1 MAAPLFTLTSKRDQ
15 SSQIFNISK
24 IDADL
29 LAFDSV
35 PLLTLQLAQ
44 STGWSIQ
51 ANHISV
57 SNSKLTDFLWVE
69 GGDSFTSTGPIK
81 FDTIDNQNL

>member
-24 IDADL
+24 IDADS
-29 LAFDSV
+29 LALDSV
-35 PLLTLQLAQ
+35 PLLTLQLTQ

-69 GGDSFTSTGPIK
+69 GGDRFTSTGPIK